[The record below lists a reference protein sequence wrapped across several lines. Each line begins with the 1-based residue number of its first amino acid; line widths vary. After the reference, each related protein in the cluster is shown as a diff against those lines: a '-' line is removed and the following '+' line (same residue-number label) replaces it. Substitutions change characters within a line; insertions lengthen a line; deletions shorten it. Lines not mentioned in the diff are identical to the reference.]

1 MRITRRLALT
11 LLALAPVVALGQTPR
26 KSATP
31 KTIQTRTLARLAVA
45 LESRAPPSTPDR
57 RRSAAEALRYANQE
71 ISYVVE
77 RKLNDPQK
85 TRQIVALQ
93 DGAVAR
99 LQKTLPSA
107 TFASF
112 RTTFLRLDER
122 AVLDRL
128 KVLALGEGDDPF
140 GGIYRLSEGDDP
152 FGRAGRYIG
161 ETEKNFARTDS
172 LGGNA
177 PPRKAFRRKPRLRV
191 VRKETINP

>member
-1 MRITRRLALT
+1 MKTNRRLALI
-11 LLALAPVVALGQTPR
+11 LLALAPVGALGQTP
-26 KSATP
+26 KKFATP

-45 LESRAPPSTPDR
+45 LGESGVSLDAER

-71 ISYVVE
+71 ISYVVG
-77 RKLNDPQK
+77 RKLNDLQK
-85 TRQIVALQ
+85 TRKIVALQ
-93 DGAVAR
+93 DGAVAS

-122 AVLDRL
+122 AVLERL

-140 GGIYRLSEGDDP
+140 GGIYQLGVGDDP

-161 ETEKNFARTDS
+161 ETEKNFARTDA

-177 PPRKAFRRKPRLRV
+177 LPARLVEASLGTEFRPARKR
-191 VRKETINP
+191 